1 MRTIETPDDVVLRD
15 VADKVLMCFEEFLL
29 GAIRQHEP
37 FGHWPGLRQASK
49 IMDAVDA
56 GGIELEDADY
66 EALKTAVEQA
76 KWHPIVAPQLLPFY
90 EAMGFE

>member
-1 MRTIETPDDVVLRD
+1 MKTIETPDDIALSD
-15 VADKVLMCFEEFLL
+15 VGDKELISFEEFLL

-37 FGHWPGLRQASK
+37 FGRWPGLRQASK

-56 GGIELEDADY
+56 GEIELEDADY
-66 EALKTAVEQA
+66 EALKTAVEAA